1 MEERQ
6 GLFNLNYRE
15 VFGIVGLEVKFD
27 NINRNTES
35 EGIILSVIDAYT
47 RNLRE
52 QSGFDT
58 RVVWDV
64 NDEN

>member
-1 MEERQ
+1 MNMRQ
-6 GLFNLNYRE
+6 ELFSWNYGG
-15 VFGIVGLEVKFD
+15 VFGIVGLEVKFY

-35 EGIILSVIDAYT
+35 EGIILSIIDTYT

-58 RVVWDV
+58 RVV
-64 NDEN
+64 